1 MIKNL
6 NITSFRLNQNNTIYF
21 QFFFSLSLALLIFF
35 LSLNNEIWANFW
47 GSIKIPPNVVPFSD
61 FKAHLFFYNCDKIG
75 IDISTQECHL
85 IPYGNG
91 KISTHPKIWVHL
103 FDILNLQ
110 NIYIYNFSIL
120 FLLTFY
126 FYLISR
132 LFVEFDTTS
141 NRVALSILF
150 FSTTNFILLE
160 RLATDLIIFIITYG
174 ILNLRSKIFQASLII
189 IGFILKYFPIF
200 LAIIFVEKKKFLFL
214 FSITIV
220 LFSYFFYLNNIVS
233 VNSNLVEMALPIAYG
248 SRTMLKAFYHLSMEY
263 DYFLNDAN
271 ISLYRNLIMLFFLI
285 YTLVLFIVGYL
296 TEKKKNALS
305 IFEKYFL
312 AGASIYVGTFIIGAN
327 VDYRLIFLVFTIPF
341 IMNLRNKKMKYLFI
355 FCYFFSFNSFLFLA
369 GPALSKIFF
378 IKSFFIFSCKFLI
391 LSLLSFLI
399 GSQMK
404 KIEFFKI

>member
-75 IDISTQECHL
+75 MDISTQECHL

-200 LAIIFVEKKKFLFL
+200 LAIIFVEKKKIFI
-214 FSITIV
+214 SI
-220 LFSYFFYLNNIVS
+220 
-233 VNSNLVEMALPIAYG
+233 
-248 SRTMLKAFYHLSMEY
+248 
-263 DYFLNDAN
+263 
-271 ISLYRNLIMLFFLI
+271 
-285 YTLVLFIVGYL
+285 
-296 TEKKKNALS
+296 
-305 IFEKYFL
+305 
-312 AGASIYVGTFIIGAN
+312 
-327 VDYRLIFLVFTIPF
+327 
-341 IMNLRNKKMKYLFI
+341 
-355 FCYFFSFNSFLFLA
+355 
-369 GPALSKIFF
+369 
-378 IKSFFIFSCKFLI
+378 
-391 LSLLSFLI
+391 
-399 GSQMK
+399 
-404 KIEFFKI
+404 